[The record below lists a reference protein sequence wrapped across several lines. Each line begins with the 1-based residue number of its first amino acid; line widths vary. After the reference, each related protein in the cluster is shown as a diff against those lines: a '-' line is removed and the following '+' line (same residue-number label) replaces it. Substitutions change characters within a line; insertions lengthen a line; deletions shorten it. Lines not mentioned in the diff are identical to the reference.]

1 LLKRI
6 LMFAAI
12 AAVLVVPALVGAAN
26 NQALVA
32 GKVSLGDNRTVT
44 VPLSI
49 SNDDNLMAIDIPLKF
64 SDGVTLK
71 EVNFENTRVSYFDLK
86 VSRIDN
92 VNKTVV
98 IGLVSQ
104 LTPTRKPELS
114 AGTGPVANL
123 VFEVT
128 DPTVSQLS
136 LETVKLEN
144 PHHSLVFIYHTWD
157 ASGQIGQQRVEPTFD
172 KTAFALTAGAGL
184 PQSFDLKQNY
194 PNPFNP
200 TTEIS
205 FDLPAA
211 SKVEL
216 TVYNVLGQQVKSLL
230 NGDMPAGSHTVTWDG
245 TTTDGN
251 SAASGMYFYRISA
264 DKFEMTRKM
273 MLLK

>member
-1 LLKRI
+1 
-6 LMFAAI
+6 MTFVVI
-12 AAVLVVPALVGAAN
+12 AAVLVLPAMLFAAS

-32 GKVSLGDNRTVT
+32 GKVSIGDNRTVT

-49 SNDDNLMAIDIPLKF
+49 TNDDNLMAIDIPLRF

-86 VSRIDN
+86 VARIDN

-104 LTPTRKPELS
+104 LSPTRKPELS

-128 DPTVSQLS
+128 DPAASALS

-144 PHHSLVFIYHTWD
+144 PHHSLLFIYHTWD
-157 ASGQIGQQRVEPTFD
+157 QNGQVGQQRVEPTFENV
-172 KTAFALTAGAGL
+172 AYSLTAGAGL

-205 FDLPAA
+205 FDLPNA

-216 TVYNVLGQQVKSLL
+216 TVFNVLGQQVRTLVNS
-230 NGDMPAGSHTVTWDG
+230 DMPAGTHTVTWDG
-245 TTTDGN
+245 NATDGN
-251 SAASGMYFYRISA
+251 SVASGVYFYRIAA
-264 DKFEMTRKM
+264 DNFAMTRKM
-273 MLLK
+273 MMLK